1 MGDDKKSQE
10 FSDRLKKLNDI
21 RAAGINPYP
30 EKYERTHTALEALAH
45 TEKSQLREMD
55 KVIAAPA
62 NTIRLCG
69 RLTAFR
75 SHGKISFGDLTDFSG
90 KIQICLAQNVMG
102 EKAYEDFAK
111 KIDVA
116 DFIGVSGELTKTRT
130 NQITL
135 VVKEYTLLSKAL
147 RPLPEKWHG
156 LQDIEAKYRYRYLD
170 TIMDRNAMERFL
182 LRTKFISLIRK
193 YLDERG
199 FIEVETPIL
208 SAKASGAIAKPFITH
223 HNALDRDFYLRIA
236 PETYLKRLIVG
247 GFERVYEFAKCFRNE
262 GIDPSH
268 HQEFTMLE
276 YYAAYWNYEDNM
288 KFTEELFGYLLKQLF
303 GKLKLGIYGTE
314 IDFTP
319 PYPRKAMRDL
329 ILEYAGIDIKKANTA
344 EKLRKE
350 IAAKKIKI
358 EEDISKFGFG
368 NLVDAL
374 YKKTARPKLIQPIFV
389 INHPIEL
396 SPLARKNDKDPS
408 IADRFQL
415 VVNGWEIVNAYS
427 ELVDPVDQRQRLI
440 EQARLR
446 SRGDIEAMEMDEDY
460 LLAMEH
466 GMPPI
471 SGWGMGIDRILALL
485 TSQENI
491 KDVILFPLMKPLE

>member
-1 MGDDKKSQE
+1 MAEQSQE
-10 FSDRLKKLNDI
+10 FSDRLKKLKDF
-21 RAAGINPYP
+21 RTSGANPYP
-30 EKYERTHTALEALAH
+30 EKYERTHTAAGAIAK
-45 TEKSQLREMD
+45 TEKNNVREMD
-55 KVIAAPA
+55 KVVAAPA

-75 SHGKISFGDLTDFSG
+75 SHGKICFGDLTDFSG
-90 KIQICLAQNVMG
+90 KIQICLAHQIIG

-135 VVKEYTLLSKAL
+135 IVKEYILLGKTL

-156 LQDIEAKYRYRYLD
+156 LQDVEAKYRYRYLD
-170 TIMDRNAMERFL
+170 TIMDRAVMDRFL
-182 LRTKFISLIRK
+182 LRTRLISLIRK
-193 YLDERG
+193 YLDERE

-223 HNALDRDFYLRIA
+223 HNALDKDFYLRIA

-288 KFTEELFGYLLKQLF
+288 KFTEELFAYFLKELF
-303 GKLKLGIYGTE
+303 GKLKLGIYGTD

-319 PYPRKAMRDL
+319 PYPRKTMWDL
-329 ILEYAGIDIKKANTA
+329 ILEYAKIDIKKINTTD
-344 EKLRKE
+344 KLRKE
-350 IAAKKIKI
+350 ITAKKIKL

-374 YKKTARPKLIQPIFV
+374 YKKTARPKLIQPVFV
-389 INHPIEL
+389 TNQPIEL

-408 IADRFQL
+408 ITDRFQL

-427 ELVDPVDQRQRLI
+427 ELVDPVDQRSRLE
-440 EQARLR
+440 EQAKLKKK
-446 SRGDIEAMEMDEDY
+446 GDVEAMEMDEDY

-471 SGWGMGIDRILALL
+471 SGWGMGVDRVIALL

-491 KDVILFPLMKPLE
+491 KDVILFPLMK